1 MSDTICAQKRR
12 QQANEINTQ
21 LMASGRNA
29 MSADMSMEEWVPV
42 VDVDTNKTTWF
53 PRDLFDEYQRLRFTD
68 EGAP

>member
-1 MSDTICAQKRR
+1 MIDTIRAQKRR
-12 QQANEINTQ
+12 QQVIKVNTK

-42 VDVDTNKTTWF
+42 VDVDTNQTTWF

-68 EGAP
+68 EGVP